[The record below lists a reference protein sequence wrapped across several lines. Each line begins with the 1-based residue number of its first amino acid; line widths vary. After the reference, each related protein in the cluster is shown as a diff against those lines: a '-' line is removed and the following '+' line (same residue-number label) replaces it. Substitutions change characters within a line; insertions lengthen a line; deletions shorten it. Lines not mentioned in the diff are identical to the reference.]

1 MSKID
6 AMLTSNETL
15 VRRAL
20 VQASIDVPTLIDVNA
35 DAITLAAAK
44 QAAIKSADG
53 DKCTFS
59 LSLAV
64 KIDLDY
70 GTVESKIAWTVKEQR
85 TQSADLVERPPELF
99 DATNEA

>member
-35 DAITLAAAK
+35 DAITLAAAMG
-44 QAAIKSADG
+44 A
-53 DKCTFS
+53 T
-59 LSLAV
+59 
-64 KIDLDY
+64 
-70 GTVESKIAWTVKEQR
+70 IA
-85 TQSADLVERPPELF
+85 
-99 DATNEA
+99 